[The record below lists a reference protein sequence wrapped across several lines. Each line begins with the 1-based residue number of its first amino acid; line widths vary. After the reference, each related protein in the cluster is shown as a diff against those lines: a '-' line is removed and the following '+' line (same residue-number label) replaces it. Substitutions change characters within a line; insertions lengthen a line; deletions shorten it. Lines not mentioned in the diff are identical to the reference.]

1 MITFGLSVAVPV
13 VDNSAAM
20 ARLGLRI
27 ARDRRIAERAC
38 DFANTPFARADR
50 TIQDRVMDL
59 LLDNEEGRYT
69 LTDMIEHLAEENGEA
84 APTQA
89 TWEALDEKER
99 QALLDDYVESDCRTG
114 MWEFNPWGSII
125 ERNNPLVFQP
135 RRYGL
140 SIETDQRMAH

>member
-1 MITFGLSVAVPV
+1 MITFGLSVVVPV
-13 VDNSAAM
+13 VDNSAAI
-20 ARLGLRI
+20 AGLEMRI

-38 DFANTPFARADR
+38 EFASTPFARADR
-50 TIQDRVMDL
+50 TIQDRVTDL

-69 LTDMIEHLAEENGEA
+69 LTDMIEHLADENGEE

-89 TWEALDEKER
+89 TWDALTDGER
-99 QALLDDYVESDCRTG
+99 SDMLNDYLESDCRTG
-114 MWEFNPWGSII
+114 MWEFNPWGPVI

-140 SIETDQRMAH
+140 SIETDPRMAN

>member
-13 VDNSAAM
+13 VDNSAAI
-20 ARLGLRI
+20 ARLEMRI

-38 DFANTPFARADR
+38 EFASTPFARSDW

-69 LTDMIEHLAEENGEA
+69 LTDIIEDLAEEDGEP

-89 TWEALDEKER
+89 TWDALADEER
-99 QALLDDYVESDCRTG
+99 QALLDDYLESDCRTG
-114 MWEFNPWGSII
+114 MWEFNPWGPVI

-140 SIETDQRMAH
+140 SIETDPRMAH